1 MRATCSA
8 SGAVG
13 TTLTQRLEEAGLVSR
28 DTGHAVHAGQPVALT
43 DAGRA
48 ALFAARRPPTTH
60 VAKPPARPGAWPS
73 TPARRR

>member
-1 MRATCSA
+1 MSVTTA
-8 SGAVG
+8 SGTRVPYSE
-13 TTLTQRLEEAGLVSR
+13 LQRLEGAGLVSR

-60 VAKPPARPGAWPS
+60 VPKPPARPGAWPS